1 MRCTVNIYAYINHLA
16 INQVNHL
23 AIINNPTKHRKA
35 TSGPGRT
42 STCSGQQRPLFHTFR
57 GERALWGSSLFLV
70 HVGQEL
76 AGLGL
81 RVSDDEPSRLRALDW
96 LLSAMGAWPVW
107 HSRIKCHLR
116 AGLATV
122 QNAVRDQP
130 RFEARNC
137 RESSL
142 GSQPTMALSCQ
153 LLFYIL
159 LFCYTMF
166 LNFTENIPPPA
177 NIFLYILLLILLFC
191 YKMFLTF
198 RKTYAHNISFLCKHG
213 YYLSPEWIEFTK
225 KSNDILVTW
234 EREELDFIG
243 FLILSW
249 PTLKKFVSQNSLN
262 LCI

>member
-1 MRCTVNIYAYINHLA
+1 
-16 INQVNHL
+16 
-23 AIINNPTKHRKA
+23 
-35 TSGPGRT
+35 
-42 STCSGQQRPLFHTFR
+42 
-57 GERALWGSSLFLV
+57 
-70 HVGQEL
+70 
-76 AGLGL
+76 
-81 RVSDDEPSRLRALDW
+81 
-96 LLSAMGAWPVW
+96 MGAWPVW

-122 QNAVRDQP
+122 QNVVRDQP

-177 NIFLYILLLILLFC
+177 NIFLYILLLNVFNFPKNIRSQHLVSLQTWLLLESW
-191 YKMFLTF
+191 MD
-198 RKTYAHNISFLCKHG
+198 
-213 YYLSPEWIEFTK
+213 WIHQKFQWYTC
-225 KSNDILVTW
+225 DMG